1 MWRVTRTTPTRRGAS
16 SLRRRPRTNGPDWR
30 HTPLHQAAFH
40 GRYQMARV
48 LIELGSNLHLHSN
61 PCGRGAHGTPLEL
74 ARGGGHHRIAQ
85 MIEAAIKNNGQIDH
99 MIEEAVSENKST
111 LATELAN
118 AAWDGDEGR
127 VRALLDRGAPAD
139 TESYSGFSNGRHSAL
154 NGASRNGHVSIVSLL
169 LEQPAQ
175 PDIESRCQGPWE
187 VTPLQQAAFLGP
199 AADCAKILLE
209 VGRVRPARARPTRT
223 RPRSRLPAHKQN
235 QWRELVA
242 SPTLAIKARRQI
254 GRAPPGRRQVPSSTP
269 TSTCAS
275 RATSE
280 IIHDWKSSTRSRCA
294 QEDCRAKGLL
304 SVCVGSFGHAALKNF
319 DYQLTKEH
327 CKPSQGYTNELY
339 IYFPRR
345 RSRQARQREA
355 IRRRPS
361 LDAPAGFKFQSGHG
375 EASWRSDWSHI
386 TGGGAEG
393 HCFGG
398 DKMNWPLTGRR

>member
-1 MWRVTRTTPTRRGAS
+1 MSRARIQLGANSFIVLISLSHLSLSHAMGNKVSHHGATPSHGNPASTNALNTELNNVARNTDDTNKARRLVAEGADLS
-16 SLRRRPRTNGPDWR
+16 STNGPDWR

-139 TESYSGFSNGRHSAL
+139 TESYNGFSNGRHSAL

-169 LEQPAQ
+169 LEQPVQ

-187 VTPLQQAAFLGP
+187 VTPLQQAAFWGR
-199 AADCAKILLE
+199 AECAKILLAH
-209 VGRVRPARARPTRT
+209 GASTSLTSGPGFQHKTARQIAEE
-223 RPRSRLPAHKQN
+223 HKQG
-235 QWRELVA
+235 QWRELV
-242 SPTLAIKARRQI
+242 
-254 GRAPPGRRQVPSSTP
+254 
-269 TSTCAS
+269 
-275 RATSE
+275 
-280 IIHDWKSSTRSRCA
+280 
-294 QEDCRAKGLL
+294 
-304 SVCVGSFGHAALKNF
+304 
-319 DYQLTKEH
+319 
-327 CKPSQGYTNELY
+327 ELV
-339 IYFPRR
+339 
-345 RSRQARQREA
+345 
-355 IRRRPS
+355 
-361 LDAPAGFKFQSGHG
+361 DGAG
-375 EASWRSDWSHI
+375 
-386 TGGGAEG
+386 GGGAAVAV
-393 HCFGG
+393 GG
-398 DKMNWPLTGRR
+398 ARGDDAWVGDIATLDMARKDGRGGFQ